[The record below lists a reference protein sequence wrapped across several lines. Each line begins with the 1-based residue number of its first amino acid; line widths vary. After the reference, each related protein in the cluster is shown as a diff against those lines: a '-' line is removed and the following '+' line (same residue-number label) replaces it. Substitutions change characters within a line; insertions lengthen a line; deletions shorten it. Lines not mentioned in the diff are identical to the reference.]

1 MNGMTGLSAL
11 LAADFDLGMRPG
23 PDAGSCYVCVLRV
36 CERVVDGNT
45 SFVYS

>member
-23 PDAGSCYVCVLRV
+23 PDAGSCYVCVLSV
-36 CERVVDGNT
+36 RVVHENT